1 MPRIA
6 ILGTGLIGTSIGL
19 GLKSG
24 RHRESLEVVGFD
36 TFRDHAQTAERI
48 KAVDKAV
55 RNPVEAVRG
64 AGLVFLAAPILA
76 IRELME
82 EVARSL
88 EPGAIV
94 TDTGSTKSEIMRW
107 AREYLPPTIS
117 FVGGH
122 PMAGN
127 TETGPAAAD
136 ANLFQDARWVVVPTT
151 EASGDA
157 VDVVAGI
164 AHQLG
169 AKPMFMDAEEHD
181 AYVAAISHLPLMA
194 ATALFRLVRDSEA
207 WPELSLLAA
216 GGFKDSTRVAGTDPA
231 MAHDIAL
238 TNRTQIVHWIERYR
252 EELRDLQRKVAD
264 TEDEQELFS
273 LFAKTNLEHGAFMT
287 GAVGRKEV
295 DEKTWD
301 AVPDSVLMD
310 LIMGGNLAERARELT
325 KRADERIA
333 ESERRARYGGRS
345 DD

>member
-6 ILGTGLIGTSIGL
+6 ILGTGLIGASIGL
-19 GLKSG
+19 GLKAG
-24 RHRESLEVVGFD
+24 KQRDSLEVIGFD
-36 TFRDHAQTAERI
+36 TFRDHAQSAEKL

-55 RNPVEAVRG
+55 RDPADAVRG

-82 EVARSL
+82 EIARGL

-94 TDTGSTKSEIMRW
+94 TDTGSTKSDIMRW
-107 AREYLPPTIS
+107 AREYLPNTVS

-122 PMAGN
+122 PMAGK
-127 TETGPAAAD
+127 TESGPGAAD
-136 ANLFQDARWVVVPTT
+136 ARLFENARWAIVPTT

-169 AKPMFMDAEEHD
+169 ARPMFMDAEEHD
-181 AYVAAISHLPLMA
+181 AYVAGISHLPLMA
-194 ATALFRLVRDSEA
+194 ATAMFRLVRDSEA

-216 GGFKDSTRVAGTDPA
+216 GGFKDSTRVAGTDAA

-238 TNRTQIVHWIERYR
+238 TNRTQIIHWLERYR
-252 EELRDLQRKVAD
+252 EELRDLQRQIAD
-264 TEDEQELFS
+264 VEDEQELFR
-273 LFAKTNLEHGAFMT
+273 LFAKTSLEHGAFMT

-295 DEKTWD
+295 DEKAWD
-301 AVPDSVLMD
+301 TIPDSALMD
-310 LIMGGNLAERARELT
+310 LIMGGNLADRARELT

-333 ESERRARYGGRS
+333 ESERRARYGRR
-345 DD
+345 DDD